1 MSLIKD
7 TVVMLGGCLLFT
19 AIGLYLVRRFFHRID
34 FKKHHEIAG
43 YLLAVI
49 GTMYSVLLGLIVV
62 NVQTK
67 FDQARLMA
75 ETEANCCSDIY
86 NLTRGLPEDARLK
99 IRTPLSNYYVVV
111 QSENWEAV
119 SEGTA
124 VEGSVPAYQSM
135 WRAIAGYQPIGNRET
150 SCYQTILQTMKELSD
165 ARRFRIVARRRGL
178 SPIIWCVLIV
188 GAALTILFTFFF
200 WVESTIT
207 QVALTIFVALFIS
220 LNLLLVKLF
229 ENPYRSELMI
239 KHGAFGLKASV
250 FTGNKDDEGPGDK
263 QDSTVLPK
271 GYDPVAK

>member
-1 MSLIKD
+1 MSLVKD
-7 TVVMLGGCLLFT
+7 TVIMLGGCLLFT
-19 AIGLYLVRRFFHRID
+19 TVGLYLVRRFFHKID
-34 FKKHHEIAG
+34 FKQHHEVAG

-75 ETEANCCSDIY
+75 ETEANCCSDLY
-86 NLTRGLPEDARLK
+86 NLSRGLPQDTRLS
-99 IRTPLSNYYVVV
+99 IRLPLRDYYVVV
-111 QSENWEAV
+111 QNQNWEAV
-119 SEGTA
+119 SEGSA

-135 WRAIAGYQPIGNRET
+135 WRAIAAYQPIGNRET

-165 ARRFRIVARRRGL
+165 ARRFRVVARRRGL

-200 WVESTIT
+200 WVESTVT

-220 LNLLLVKLF
+220 LNMLLVKLF

-250 FTGNKDDEGPGDK
+250 FASGKDDDGPNDQ
-263 QDSTVLPK
+263 QDTKMMPK
-271 GYDPVAK
+271 GFDPVDK

>member
-1 MSLIKD
+1 
-7 TVVMLGGCLLFT
+7 MLGGCLLFT
-19 AIGLYLVRRFFHRID
+19 ALGLFLVRRYFHKID
-34 FKKHHEIAG
+34 FNKHHEIAG

-86 NLTRGLPEDARLK
+86 NLSRGLPEDTRIA
-99 IRTPLSNYYVVV
+99 IRKPLSDYYVVV
-111 QSENWEAV
+111 QNENWEAV
-119 SEGTA
+119 SEGA
-124 VEGSVPAYQSM
+124 EVEGSVPAYQSM
-135 WRAIAGYQPIGNRET
+135 WRAIAAYQPAGNRET

-239 KHGAFGLKASV
+239 KHGAFGLKATV
-250 FTGNKDDEGPGDK
+250 FAGGKDDVAPSDK
-263 QDSTVLPK
+263 QGTKVLPQ
-271 GYDPVAK
+271 GYDPVAR

>member
-1 MSLIKD
+1 
-7 TVVMLGGCLLFT
+7 
-19 AIGLYLVRRFFHRID
+19 
-34 FKKHHEIAG
+34 
-43 YLLAVI
+43 
-49 GTMYSVLLGLIVV
+49 
-62 NVQTK
+62 
-67 FDQARLMA
+67 
-75 ETEANCCSDIY
+75 
-86 NLTRGLPEDARLK
+86 
-99 IRTPLSNYYVVV
+99 
-111 QSENWEAV
+111 
-119 SEGTA
+119 
-124 VEGSVPAYQSM
+124 
-135 WRAIAGYQPIGNRET
+135 
-150 SCYQTILQTMKELSD
+150 
-165 ARRFRIVARRRGL
+165 
-178 SPIIWCVLIV
+178 V